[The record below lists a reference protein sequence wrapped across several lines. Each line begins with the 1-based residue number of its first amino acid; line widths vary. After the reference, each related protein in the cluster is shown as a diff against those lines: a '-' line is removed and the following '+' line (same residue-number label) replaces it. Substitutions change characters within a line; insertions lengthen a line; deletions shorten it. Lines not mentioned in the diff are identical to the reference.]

1 MGCREFFD
9 TNRGNPQKC
18 KLLQELTPDVLQQW
32 EQESASEFSPG
43 IVLDEELLYQQIV
56 DPTHIAPSGEG
67 LKPVAFQDSSN
78 KGLSVNRVNHS
89 TVQTLIQRGVDRAE
103 KFNRENPERP
113 TRTLW
118 GFAKF
123 QAERVRQIIAEH
135 VGNRAFYVYDTGNP
149 DDPSHA
155 DICQCVK
162 DVKLAAKEAKQ
173 AIRGIRFSLYDMA
186 LEEGALQRVNTGN
199 DNEMPA

>member
-9 TNRGNPQKC
+9 ANRGNPQKC
-18 KLLQELTPDVLQQW
+18 KLLQEIAPGVLLQW

-43 IVLDEELLYQQIV
+43 IVLDEEILYQQIV

-78 KGLSVNRVNHS
+78 KGLSVNRVIHS
-89 TVQTLIQRGVDRAE
+89 TVQILIQRGIERAE
-103 KFNRENPERP
+103 KFNLENPMRP
-113 TRTLW
+113 AKTLW

-123 QAERVRQIIAEH
+123 KTERVRQIIAEY
-135 VGNRAFYVYDTGNP
+135 VGQRAFYVYDTGNP

-162 DVKLAAKEAKQ
+162 DVKQAAKETKQ
-173 AIRGIRFSLYDMA
+173 AVRGIRFSLYDMA
-186 LEEGALQRVNTGN
+186 LEEGALQRVEAAN
-199 DNEMPA
+199 DNETPA